1 MTHKSTHRRWVW
13 AGSLLILSSVAVLLV
28 ATFGPRLYS
37 ELLSSLLLI
46 FVLIALS
53 LAIVLHVRFMILVR
67 REQRETAGVLDA
79 TEREFQSIFDSALD
93 AILILDDQGLC
104 LEANPGALAL
114 LGTVRNE
121 LVGSS
126 IRKFHP
132 PLDDFEN
139 VWKRFLESKIEQGEA
154 ELIRQDRVRVF
165 VEYTAKSNYLPG
177 RHVAVLR
184 DITIR
189 KQVEAALRESDE
201 RFHQMA
207 NNIREIYWMLDAETK
222 HIIYIN
228 PAYEAITGRS
238 LGTLSDN
245 PVSYQEAIHPED
257 RVRVLTRLEEAT
269 RTGEFDEE
277 FRIVRPDH
285 AVRWISARG
294 VSVRD
299 STGIIRRLVGIAQ
312 DISARKSAEE
322 QMARN
327 LNWAESAWAEADAFR
342 KTTLA
347 LTQNLKMD
355 CVLDSLLESLL
366 TLVPCESARV
376 LLVESDT
383 QLFLARE
390 LQRAGTKRREPRFP
404 DTLDASNNRFLTQ
417 VLMTKSS
424 LLIPDTTKEPAWAN
438 FMGHAQIRSWLCVPL
453 VASQKVLGL
462 LSLADTRC
470 CFFTTEHLRL
480 AKSLAIPAAV
490 AIQNARLYE
499 RAEIYAFELEQRLAD
514 LANTER
520 ALQQA
525 EEGRAS
531 SDDKFAKVFRS
542 SPIAFSIATVAEGR
556 FIDVNEAFERRYGY
570 TRQELLGRAVF
581 ESEIWKNPE
590 ECLQMLDEV
599 RKQGHVRNRL
609 TYFRTRSGELL
620 DTIYSADI
628 IGFEGQQ
635 CLLAVSGDVSDRVDL
650 QVCCPERR
658 R

>member
-1 MTHKSTHRRWVW
+1 L
-13 AGSLLILSSVAVLLV
+13 LLICFAVVVLLV
-28 ATFGPRLYS
+28 AGFGSRSYS
-37 ELLSSLLLI
+37 GPSSSLLLALVLMALCVAI
-46 FVLIALS
+46 F
-53 LAIVLHVRFMILVR
+53 LHIRFMILAR

-79 TEREFQSIFDSALD
+79 TEREFRSIFDSALD

-104 LEANPGALAL
+104 LEANPTALAL
-114 LGTVRNE
+114 LGTVRSE
-121 LVGSS
+121 LVGRS
-126 IRKFHP
+126 IRKFHS

-139 VWKRFLESKIEQGEA
+139 VWKRFLDSKIEQGEA
-154 ELIRQDRVRVF
+154 ELIRQDGVQVF
-165 VEYTAKSNYLPG
+165 VEYTAKANYLPG

-201 RFHQMA
+201 RFQQMA
-207 NNIREIYWMLDAETK
+207 NNIHEIYWMLDADTK
-222 HIIYIN
+222 HIIYVN
-228 PAYEAITGRS
+228 PAYETIMGRA
-238 LGTLSDN
+238 LATLSDN
-245 PVSYQEAIHPED
+245 PTSYQEAFHPED

-285 AVRWISARG
+285 AIRWLSVRG

-299 STGIIRRLVGIAQ
+299 SAGVVRRLVGIAQ

-327 LNWAESAWAEADAFR
+327 LDWAESACAEADAFR

-366 TLVPCESARV
+366 TLVPCESARI

-383 QLFLARE
+383 HLFLARE
-390 LQRAGTKRREPRFP
+390 LQHSETKRREPRFP
-404 DTLDASNNRFLTQ
+404 DTLDTRNNRFLMQ
-417 VLMTKSS
+417 VLTTRNS
-424 LLIPDTTKEPAWAN
+424 LLIPDTAKEPEWTN
-438 FMGHAQIRSWLCVPL
+438 FKGCAHMRSWLCVPL
-453 VASQKVLGL
+453 VASQQVLGL
-462 LSLADTRC
+462 LSLGDTRP

-499 RAEIYAFELEQRLAD
+499 RAEIYGFELEQRLAD
-514 LANTER
+514 LAHTEQ

-525 EEGRAS
+525 EEARAL

-556 FIDVNEAFERRYGY
+556 FIDVNEAFERRYCY
-570 TRQELLGRAVF
+570 SRQELLGRTVF
-581 ESEIWKNPE
+581 EIGIWNNSEE
-590 ECLQMLDEV
+590 RLQMLDEV
-599 RKQGHVRNRL
+599 RNQGHVRNRIAR
-609 TYFRTRSGELL
+609 FRTRSGALL

-628 IGFEGQQ
+628 IELDGQE
-635 CLLAVSGDVSDRVDL
+635 CLLAVSEDLPDRANVQISRDPGTAFV
-650 QVCCPERR
+650 Q
-658 R
+658 